1 MPERFVVAAKGCPVG
16 LLTAVMGALG
26 DRTVTEAQL
35 NELIRLLAEI
45 YWDNDGVENA
55 GS

>member
-26 DRTVTEAQL
+26 DYWVTPRQLSDLIQVLADIHAYNKEADD
-35 NELIRLLAEI
+35 A
-45 YWDNDGVENA
+45 
-55 GS
+55 